1 MGPGYV
7 VRFGVYYKQTSINN
21 YSTEQAVIA
30 WQIHT
35 RIRRFRTQNLNP
47 MEADFSWLRHNPG
60 NYPPQHPM
68 S

>member
-30 WQIHT
+30 WQIHI
-35 RIRRFRTQNLNP
+35 RIRRI
-47 MEADFSWLRHNPG
+47 
-60 NYPPQHPM
+60 
-68 S
+68 